1 MWGRKRHPVISFLPP
16 KHFFWRADR
25 TLVVFFP
32 STLSLVGNLNKNRG
46 ESWLL
51 PAHCS
56 KCLKENTDGST
67 SQRVSR
73 STEYSVVYPTS
84 SWWNQQLNGI
94 TELRPSSVQEMLLE
108 ISPNRFAKE
117 QTKTYWPFNTGFW
130 LELFNVLKHLKKRFN
145 WGTTINTHFSPRT
158 KKITPGVWE
167 YHPKKASKPSSYAKS
182 HALMIVENISRQ
194 IWPIT
199 SILHG
204 FWALKPG
211 ASQSFHCQ
219 LSPKPSHPARCW
231 SESERWLSDNWD
243 LYS

>member
-73 STEYSVVYPTS
+73 STEHSVVYPTS

-167 YHPKKASKPSSYAKS
+167 YHPKKHQNLAATPKA
-182 HALMIVENISRQ
+182 MIS
-194 IWPIT
+194 W
-199 SILHG
+199 
-204 FWALKPG
+204 
-211 ASQSFHCQ
+211 
-219 LSPKPSHPARCW
+219 
-231 SESERWLSDNWD
+231 
-243 LYS
+243 